1 MGDEPVESGSRDILS
16 SVRQS
21 NDLSFF
27 NNSKIF
33 DLRNYDRFIDMIEDF
48 PQVSNT
54 YTNLNTL
61 QKFDNKQYMIL

>member
-48 PQVSNT
+48 PQINNT

-61 QKFDNKQYMIL
+61 QKFEI